1 MNVTAQAT
9 SATTIHVT
17 WSPVSLHDERILQGY
32 RIQYFPVNQPHL
44 IMDTTTRRNGIQAD
58 LTGLQPF
65 TVYSVRVAAFSFEDG
80 NYTSP
85 LLVRTLEGGKEKHL
99 HSWPCTVLK

>member
-17 WSPVSLHDERILQGY
+17 WSPVSLPDARILQGY

-44 IMDTTTRRNGIQAD
+44 IMDTTTGRNSIQAD

-65 TVYSVRVAAFSFEDG
+65 TVYSVRVATFTFEDG

-85 LLVRTLEGGKEKHL
+85 LLVRTFEGGKKKHL
-99 HSWPCTVLK
+99 Y